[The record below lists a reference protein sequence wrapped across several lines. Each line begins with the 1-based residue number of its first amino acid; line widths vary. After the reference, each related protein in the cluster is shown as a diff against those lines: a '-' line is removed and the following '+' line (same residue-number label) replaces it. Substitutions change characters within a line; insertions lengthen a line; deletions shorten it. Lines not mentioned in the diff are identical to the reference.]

1 MLVLFAGGGE
11 RQPPALANLVSKVA
25 DKPSSPP
32 LAAGL
37 AGVGTATPRWDGQ
50 VAAPSAQ
57 RRKISALCPQDQPH
71 GLYFPPSLFGCLG
84 APGLHLLRKC
94 RAAQRPS
101 PNSEKPMSWMGF
113 RVAS

>member
-32 LAAGL
+32 LSAGL